1 MEILKNINYKM
12 VELSQCYFTEKDNLR
27 GVEPCTS
34 NIVSI
39 NQFDRISDAF
49 ASLIMDI
56 IENDPRKEQIKEE
69 YKDKYNYV
77 VGKFISFDKNTN
89 IITTEIGFKIK
100 ILDVEKSKFLK
111 ERTKKVLNSLEK
123 NEKK

>member
-1 MEILKNINYKM
+1 
-12 VELSQCYFTEKDNLR
+12 
-27 GVEPCTS
+27 
-34 NIVSI
+34 
-39 NQFDRISDAF
+39 
-49 ASLIMDI
+49 MDI
-56 IENDPRKEQIKEE
+56 IEGEKIKEE

-77 VGKFISFDKNTN
+77 VGKFLSFDKNTN